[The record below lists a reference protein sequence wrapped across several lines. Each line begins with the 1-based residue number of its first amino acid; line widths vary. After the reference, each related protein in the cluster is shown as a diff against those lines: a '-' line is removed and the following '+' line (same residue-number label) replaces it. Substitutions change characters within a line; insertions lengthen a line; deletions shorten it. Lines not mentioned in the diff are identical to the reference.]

1 MEKETT
7 ICKEQTFD
15 AVYKT
20 HVQSLRNF
28 MFFKTK
34 DRDASYDLV
43 QEAFLKLW
51 QNCEK
56 VTPGKAKSYVFTIA
70 NNLFLNTV
78 AHKKVQFK
86 FIEGS
91 QRKSNHY
98 SPEFLLEEKQFGEKL
113 QKALD
118 NLTELQRTAFLM
130 SRIEGK
136 KYKEIAAIYNISEKA
151 AGKRVLDALEK
162 LRETIEIL

>member
-7 ICKEQTFD
+7 ICKEQAFD

-34 DRDASYDLV
+34 DKDASYDLV

-51 QNCEK
+51 QNCAK
-56 VTPGKAKSYVFTIA
+56 VAPGKAKSYVFTIA

-78 AHKKVQFK
+78 AHQKVRFK
-86 FIEGS
+86 YVEGA
-91 QRKSNHY
+91 QRKSDHY
-98 SPEFLLEEKQFGEKL
+98 SPEFLLEEKEFGEKL
-113 QKALD
+113 QNAL
-118 NLTELQRTAFLM
+118 NSLTELQRTAFLM
-130 SRIEGK
+130 SRVEGK

-162 LRETIEIL
+162 LRESIENL

>member
-1 MEKETT
+1 MKEETT
-7 ICKEQTFD
+7 ICQEKEFD
-15 AVYKT
+15 KVYKT

-34 DRDASYDLV
+34 NEEASYDLV

-51 QNCEK
+51 QNCSK

-78 AHKKVQFK
+78 AHQKVRFKYRGGLQKKVD
-86 FIEGS
+86 
-91 QRKSNHY
+91 NN
-98 SPEFLLEEKQFGEKL
+98 SPEFLLEEKEFGEKL
-113 QKALD
+113 QNALN

-130 SRIEGK
+130 SRVEGM

-162 LRETIEIL
+162 LREHIENL